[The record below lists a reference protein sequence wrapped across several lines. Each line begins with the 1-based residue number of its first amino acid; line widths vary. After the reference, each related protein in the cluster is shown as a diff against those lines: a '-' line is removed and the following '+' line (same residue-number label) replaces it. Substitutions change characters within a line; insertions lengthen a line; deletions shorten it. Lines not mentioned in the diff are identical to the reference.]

1 MCIYYTYIFLKVKY
15 SPNKRFLY
23 TLKTLIYVKY
33 NQNIKKI
40 KMIWYNIIRKDLMR
54 MKYNIRGDKL
64 EITDAINNYVE
75 SKLDR
80 LNKYFKEDDI
90 LANVLL
96 RVRGNSQI
104 IEVTIP
110 TDKFIL
116 RSEEED
122 KDLYAAIDLVT
133 DKLER
138 QIRKNKTRLNKQ
150 NTENKYKEFN
160 FDYEVESDETEED
173 EVIVKRKNIEMKPMD
188 EEEAILQMNLLG
200 HEFFVYKD
208 MHTDKVCV
216 LYKRKDGNYGI
227 IETNE

>member
-1 MCIYYTYIFLKVKY
+1 
-15 SPNKRFLY
+15 
-23 TLKTLIYVKY
+23 
-33 NQNIKKI
+33 
-40 KMIWYNIIRKDLMR
+40 

-64 EITDAINNYVE
+64 EVTDAINSYVE

-80 LNKYFKEDDI
+80 LNKYFKDEDI

-122 KDLYAAIDLVT
+122 KDLYAAIDLVS

-138 QIRKNKTRLNKQ
+138 QIRKNKTRLNRQ
-150 NTENKYKEFN
+150 NIDNKFKEFN
-160 FDYEVESDETEED
+160 FDYEMMEEEESSED

-188 EEEAILQMNLLG
+188 EEEAILEMNLLG

-208 MHTDKVCV
+208 MHTDKICV
-216 LYKRKDGNYGI
+216 LYKRKDGNYGL
-227 IETNE
+227 IETN

>member
-1 MCIYYTYIFLKVKY
+1 
-15 SPNKRFLY
+15 
-23 TLKTLIYVKY
+23 
-33 NQNIKKI
+33 
-40 KMIWYNIIRKDLMR
+40 

-64 EITDAINNYVE
+64 EVTDAISNYVE

-80 LNKYFKEDDI
+80 LNKYFKDSDI

-96 RVRGNSQI
+96 KVRGNSQI

-150 NTENKYKEFN
+150 NYDNKYKDLN
-160 FDYEVESDETEED
+160 FDYEITNEDETSEN
-173 EVIVKRKNIEMKPMD
+173 EVIVKRKSIEMKPMD
-188 EEEAILQMNLLG
+188 EEEAILEMNLLG

-208 MHTDKVCV
+208 MHTNNVCV
-216 LYKRKDGNYGI
+216 LYKRKDGNYGL
-227 IETNE
+227 IETN

>member
-1 MCIYYTYIFLKVKY
+1 
-15 SPNKRFLY
+15 
-23 TLKTLIYVKY
+23 
-33 NQNIKKI
+33 
-40 KMIWYNIIRKDLMR
+40 

-64 EITDAINNYVE
+64 EVTDAINNYVE

-80 LNKYFKEDDI
+80 LNKYFKEDNI

-138 QIRKNKTRLNKQ
+138 QIRKNKTRLSKQTSDNKF
-150 NTENKYKEFN
+150 KEFN
-160 FDYEVESDETEED
+160 FDYETDEHEESSEEET
-173 EVIVKRKNIEMKPMD
+173 IVKRKKLEMKPMD
-188 EEEAILQMNLLG
+188 EEEAILEMNLLG

-208 MHTDKVCV
+208 MHTDQINV
-216 LYKRKDGNYGI
+216 LYRRKDGNYGL
-227 IETNE
+227 IETE

>member
-1 MCIYYTYIFLKVKY
+1 
-15 SPNKRFLY
+15 
-23 TLKTLIYVKY
+23 
-33 NQNIKKI
+33 
-40 KMIWYNIIRKDLMR
+40 

-138 QIRKNKTRLNKQ
+138 QIRKNKTRLNKTKEETVYQ
-150 NTENKYKEFN
+150 NFN
-160 FDYEVESDETEED
+160 LEYELEED
-173 EVIVKRKNIEMKPMD
+173 EEPEEIIVKRKNIEMKPMA

-208 MHTDKVCV
+208 MHTNKVCV
-216 LYKRKDGNYGI
+216 LYKRKDGNY
-227 IETNE
+227 TH

>member
-1 MCIYYTYIFLKVKY
+1 
-15 SPNKRFLY
+15 
-23 TLKTLIYVKY
+23 
-33 NQNIKKI
+33 
-40 KMIWYNIIRKDLMR
+40 

-64 EITDAINNYVE
+64 VVTDAINEYVE
-75 SKLDR
+75 TKLSK
-80 LNKYFKEDDI
+80 LNKYFKEEDI
-90 LANVLL
+90 LANILL

-116 RSEEED
+116 RGEEED

-138 QIRKNKTRLNKQ
+138 QIRKNKTRLKKQ
-150 NTENKYKEFN
+150 NSIDNKYKEFN
-160 FDYEVESDETEED
+160 FEYIIPEEETTED
-173 EVIVKRKNIEMKPMD
+173 EQIVKRKNIEMKPMD

-208 MHTDKVCV
+208 INTNKVCV
-216 LYKRKDGNYGI
+216 IYKRKDGHYGLI
-227 IETNE
+227 DTN

>member
-1 MCIYYTYIFLKVKY
+1 
-15 SPNKRFLY
+15 
-23 TLKTLIYVKY
+23 
-33 NQNIKKI
+33 
-40 KMIWYNIIRKDLMR
+40 

-64 EITDAINNYVE
+64 VVTDAINEYVE
-75 SKLDR
+75 TKLSK
-80 LNKYFKEDDI
+80 LNKYFKEEDI
-90 LANVLL
+90 LANILL

-116 RSEEED
+116 RGEEED

-138 QIRKNKTRLNKQ
+138 QIRKNKTWLKKQ
-150 NTENKYKEFN
+150 NSIDNKYKEFN
-160 FDYEVESDETEED
+160 FEYIIPEEEETTED
-173 EVIVKRKNIEMKPMD
+173 EQIVKRKNIEMKPMD

-208 MHTDKVCV
+208 INTNKVCV
-216 LYKRKDGNYGI
+216 LYKRKDGHYGL
-227 IETNE
+227 IETN

>member
-1 MCIYYTYIFLKVKY
+1 
-15 SPNKRFLY
+15 
-23 TLKTLIYVKY
+23 
-33 NQNIKKI
+33 
-40 KMIWYNIIRKDLMR
+40 

-64 EITDAINNYVE
+64 EVTDAINNYVE

-96 RVRGNSQI
+96 KVRGNSQI

-150 NTENKYKEFN
+150 NIDNKYKDFN
-160 FDYEVESDETEED
+160 FLKKMIFNFTGM
-173 EVIVKRKNIEMKPMD
+173 I
-188 EEEAILQMNLLG
+188 
-200 HEFFVYKD
+200 YKD
-208 MHTDKVCV
+208 SIFMIFVM
-216 LYKRKDGNYGI
+216 
-227 IETNE
+227 

>member
-1 MCIYYTYIFLKVKY
+1 
-15 SPNKRFLY
+15 
-23 TLKTLIYVKY
+23 
-33 NQNIKKI
+33 
-40 KMIWYNIIRKDLMR
+40 

-64 EITDAINNYVE
+64 EVTDAIGNYVE

-96 RVRGNSQI
+96 KVRGNSQI

-116 RSEEED
+116 RSEEAD

-150 NTENKYKEFN
+150 NFDNKFKELN
-160 FDYEVESDETEED
+160 FDYEINDDEETTENEA
-173 EVIVKRKNIEMKPMD
+173 IVKRKKLEMKPMD
-188 EEEAILQMNLLG
+188 EEEAILEMNLLG

-208 MHTDKVCV
+208 MHTDNINV
-216 LYKRKDGNYGI
+216 LYRRKDGNYGL
-227 IETNE
+227 IETK

>member
-1 MCIYYTYIFLKVKY
+1 
-15 SPNKRFLY
+15 
-23 TLKTLIYVKY
+23 
-33 NQNIKKI
+33 
-40 KMIWYNIIRKDLMR
+40 

-64 EITDAINNYVE
+64 EVTEAINNYVE

-138 QIRKNKTRLNKQ
+138 QIRKNKTRLNRQ

-160 FDYEVESDETEED
+160 FDYEVPEEESEE
-173 EVIVKRKNIEMKPMD
+173 ELIVKRKNIEMKPMD

-200 HEFFVYKD
+200 HEFFVYED

-216 LYKRKDGNYGI
+216 LYKRKDGNYGL
-227 IETNE
+227 IETR